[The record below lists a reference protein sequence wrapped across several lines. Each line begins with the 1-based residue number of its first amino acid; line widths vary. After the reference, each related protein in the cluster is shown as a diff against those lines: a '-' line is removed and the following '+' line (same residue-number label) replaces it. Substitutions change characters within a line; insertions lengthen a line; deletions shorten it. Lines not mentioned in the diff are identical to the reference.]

1 MLGKLAYRNMKRS
14 AKDYLIYIL
23 TMTVVSAL
31 MYAFNSLI
39 FQNELTGMMEED
51 AMMPMMIGLATFFIV
66 LIMAWLIHYMVRFMM
81 EKRGSEFGI
90 YMLLGM
96 KKRTIARLY
105 VRENLLLGSAALIIG
120 CGLGILLSQILMSIM
135 ASMIYTEYTPHITFN
150 KWTILMTVL
159 CYGGCYFLAL
169 FRCKRRFRKMNIH
182 DLMESSRKNEE
193 IKEGHEGIKKLLFP
207 LSVLFILLFWT
218 VFTHLTSTGEII
230 LFIIG
235 LVLTIYLF
243 YMGLSAWITCY
254 IRKKGKGIYRGQNLF
269 LLRQFASKIRTMQFT
284 MGTLTAL
291 FTLALMGASLALIFS
306 DYEDKILPVKFPFDV
321 LINSTDPE
329 DNFEDER
336 EILEKYADLQEM
348 YIYHIY
354 TDEDNQVNTWM
365 LTNLEQWGGMYRKKD
380 GSPDMEKIQDMLKND
395 GTYCTYDTYMGI
407 TDYNYL
413 REMLGYGPVSLGE
426 NEYAVQIKDRLK
438 DDAKNIGKDL
448 KILDKD
454 KEKLLSFSGIYT
466 DAFSQ
471 DGHNGGDY
479 LVIVPDRVLERM
491 TPYYAEMAAD
501 LKGKAPAD
509 LQKRLDNL
517 TEEEKRDFGGHAA
530 PVLEGNSCIG
540 SDNMV
545 VYAAVNLV
553 RDNCIP
559 EVKVL
564 LASVMLPM
572 FYIGL
577 VFVCV
582 AVTVLSVQQL
592 SDSAK
597 YKFRYDVLGKMGL
610 KQKEICK
617 IIRIQLAA
625 YYLCPAFLAIVI
637 SGKLILTFSS
647 FFVRTTGV
655 TTSFPGIYFGKSI
668 LLFMGIYIVYYIVTY
683 VVFKRNVFLKKI
695 GA

>member
-81 EKRGSEFGI
+81 EKRGNEFGI

-413 REMLGYGPVSLGE
+413 REMLGYEPVSLGE